1 MLNITNHQR
10 NVNQNHNEVEPHTY
24 MVMIRKKT
32 SVGKDVEK
40 KEPSCTAELP
50 SWLRWYRIHLQCGKP
65 GVDPWVG
72 KIPCR
77 RAWGL
82 TPVFLPGESPWIEDP
97 GGLQSM
103 GSQRVG
109 HD

>member
-1 MLNITNHQR
+1 MYKELIQLKKKNRFKKWAELLNEHFSKKHTDDRQTHEKMLNITNHQR

-50 SWLRWYRIHLQCGKP
+50 SWLRW
-65 GVDPWVG
+65 
-72 KIPCR
+72 
-77 RAWGL
+77 
-82 TPVFLPGESPWIEDP
+82 
-97 GGLQSM
+97 
-103 GSQRVG
+103 
-109 HD
+109 